1 MTSDFSPLSGA
12 LGRRFIDIHRER
24 SDAILEI
31 LDAGWKRTVIYPE
44 VHAGVGEVE
53 ITEHLRAG
61 MQDAVDTRAA
71 AAAPG
76 VAARWKK
83 MTVLPGTETLSRPE
97 VSRPDGRTDI
107 PVFFQDIRE
116 EYNEQRPHA
125 IIECKRIAGSDAGLC
140 RLYVVEGIDRFK
152 TGKYAANHA
161 VGFMAG
167 YLLSGDAGSATV
179 GVNKH
184 LTRKGRQSEHLG
196 SSTLPNASWVRT
208 SRHPRPAPAE
218 PIDLHHAFFGL
229 RPAPS

>member
-1 MTSDFSPLSGA
+1 MTVGLSRLSGA
-12 LGRRFIDIHRER
+12 LGRQFIDIHRER

-31 LDAGWKRTVIYPE
+31 LDAGWKRAVVSPE

-61 MQDAVDTRAA
+61 MQAAVATKAA
-71 AAAPG
+71 AAVAPS

-83 MTVLPGTETLSRPE
+83 MTVLPGTETLSRPD
-97 VSRPDGRTDI
+97 VPRPGGRTDI

-116 EYNEQRPHA
+116 EYGEQHPHA

-152 TGKYAANHA
+152 TRKYAANHA

-167 YLLSGDAGSATV
+167 YLLSGDAGSATA

-184 LTRKGRQSEHLG
+184 LTRKGRQSEHLT
-196 SSTLPNASWVRT
+196 SLRPPNASWVRS

-218 PIDLHHAFFGL
+218 LHHAFLSL
-229 RPAPS
+229 RPAPD